1 MARAEHDT
9 KPGRWIYAVVAIL
22 TALHLA
28 PVWAFDFFPSQD
40 GPAHVHNA
48 AVILEYR
55 HPDRTVYRDYYE
67 LNLQP
72 VPNLLGHLALAAA
85 MTVAPPRVAEKIL
98 VSAILLLTLGA
109 MLYLFHVLRPGPSF
123 AWLLPFPLLFHYP
136 LHMGFY
142 NFSLGLPIALFAIGC
157 VLSARG
163 RFGPGRTVLLTGLL
177 LVLYLAH
184 IVAWVFALIACTILV
199 VGVGGRPRGLPER
212 REVPAGSRGSP
223 AGAPSG
229 APGPRPAPAGTPPD
243 PASARLLPEP
253 ADLDPPSGHASG
265 VVASFAASGTLVA
278 WYFLRDDP
286 RAWTT
291 ASALLLAG
299 AAGAMAGTA
308 TPVIARLHAHRLM
321 PGRVPLRA
329 LRRVRRIASPP
340 TRHHARRLAPL
351 ALASALPAAI
361 ALALTRSGTDVLGP
375 VTPGPSTTT
384 RLRTL
389 WGVDALMSYSP
400 LENPP
405 AVAAAVLLATLAVL
419 VLARSL
425 VVRSRRHEPGH
436 PARGALGWVALA
448 FCALYLTAPDGVAGG
463 AYVLPRIA
471 LFALLATT
479 LWVGAHRFHP
489 ILERSFGMAAAAI
502 AVVFLAVRLPVYRD
516 LDRQLRDV
524 HAAAR
529 PITPSTTLLALSY
542 SPFGTTGSGGLSSY
556 RVKPLMHA
564 AGRIAAEKKLVLL
577 NNYEAM
583 HRDFPVRYRPT
594 LDPTPHFP
602 GVLYPARF
610 RVDLEVYPRRT
621 GGHIDYVLTW
631 GFPTRTDPGTAAHH
645 TRVQLETGFEAFPAP
660 ASSAARL
667 YVKRR

>member
-1 MARAEHDT
+1 MATAEHYT
-9 KPGRWIYAVVAIL
+9 KPGRWIYVVVAIL

-48 AVILEYR
+48 AVILEYH
-55 HPDRTVYRDYYE
+55 HPDRTAYREYYE
-67 LNLQP
+67 LNLRP

-85 MTVAPPRVAEKIL
+85 MAVAPPRVAEKIL

-109 MLYLFHVLRPGPSF
+109 MLYLIHVLRPGPGF

-142 NFSLGLPIALFAIGC
+142 NFSLAIPIALFAIGC

-163 RFGPGRTVLLTGLL
+163 RFRPGRALLLTGLL

-184 IVAWVFALIACTILV
+184 IVAWVFALIACGIIA
-199 VGVGGRPRGLPER
+199 VGWRRRSPER
-212 REVPAGSRGSP
+212 REAL
-223 AGAPSG
+223 
-229 APGPRPAPAGTPPD
+229 T
-243 PASARLLPEP
+243 SARLRPEP
-253 ADLDPPSGHASG
+253 ADLDPPRGLASG
-265 VVASFAASGTLVA
+265 VVAAFSVSGVLVA
-278 WYFLRDDP
+278 WYFLRDDL
-286 RAWTT
+286 RAWAA
-291 ASALLLAG
+291 ASGLLLFG
-299 AAGAMAGTA
+299 AACAMAGMA
-308 TPVIARLHAHRLM
+308 TSVA
-321 PGRVPLRA
+321 GRIR
-329 LRRVRRIASPP
+329 
-340 TRHHARRLAPL
+340 ARRPAPLAP

-361 ALALTRSGTDVLGP
+361 ALAVARSGTDILGP
-375 VTPGPSTTT
+375 VSLGPPTTT

-400 LENPP
+400 LENRP
-405 AVAAAVLLATLAVL
+405 AVAAAALLAALAVVVL
-419 VLARSL
+419 VRSFFARSGQ
-425 VVRSRRHEPGH
+425 REPDH

-448 FCALYLTAPDGVAGG
+448 FCALYLTAPDGVVGG
-463 AYVLPRIA
+463 AYILPRIA
-471 LFALLATT
+471 LFALLVTT

-489 ILERSFGMAAAAI
+489 ILERSFGLAAAVI
-502 AVVFLAVRLPVYRD
+502 ALAFLVVRIPVYRE
-516 LDRQLRDV
+516 LDRQLRDL

-529 PITPSTTLLALSY
+529 PIAPNTTLLALSY
-542 SPFGTTGSGGLSSY
+542 APFGTTGSGGFTSY

-564 AGRIAAEKKLVLL
+564 AGRIAAERKVVLL
-577 NNYEAM
+577 DNYEAT
-583 HRDFPVRYRPT
+583 HRDFPVRYRPV

-602 GVLYPARF
+602 GVHYPARF

-621 GGHIDYVLTW
+621 GGRIDYVLTW
-631 GFPTRTDPGTAAHH
+631 GFPARAIAGTAPHF
-645 TRVQLETGFEAFPAP
+645 TRAQLETGFEPFPAP

>member
-1 MARAEHDT
+1 MATAEHYT
-9 KPGRWIYAVVAIL
+9 KPGRWIYVVVAIL

-55 HPDRTVYRDYYE
+55 HPDRTVYREYYE
-67 LNLQP
+67 LDLRP
-72 VPNLLGHLALAAA
+72 VPNLLGHLFLAAA
-85 MTVAPPRVAEKIL
+85 MAAEPPRVAEKIL

-109 MLYLFHVLRPGPSF
+109 MLYLIHVLRPGPGF

-142 NFSLGLPIALFAIGC
+142 NFSLAIPIALFAIGC

-163 RFGPGRTVLLTGLL
+163 RFRPGRALLLTGLL

-184 IVAWVFALIACTILV
+184 IVAWVFALIACGIIA
-199 VGVGGRPRGLPER
+199 VGWRRRSPER
-212 REVPAGSRGSP
+212 REAL
-223 AGAPSG
+223 
-229 APGPRPAPAGTPPD
+229 T
-243 PASARLLPEP
+243 SARLRPEP
-253 ADLDPPSGHASG
+253 ADLDPPRGLASG
-265 VVASFAASGTLVA
+265 VVAAFSVSGVLVA
-278 WYFLRDDP
+278 WYFLRDDL
-286 RAWTT
+286 RAWAA
-291 ASALLLAG
+291 ASGLLLFG
-299 AAGAMAGTA
+299 AACAMAGMA
-308 TPVIARLHAHRLM
+308 TPVAGRIRTLRLTLRIAAGSAPSGAPGDRLRRTLHLAFRVLGGVAHPYMPRLARL
-321 PGRVPLRA
+321 PV
-329 LRRVRRIASPP
+329 
-340 TRHHARRLAPL
+340 

-361 ALALTRSGTDVLGP
+361 ALAVARSGTDILGP
-375 VTPGPSTTT
+375 VSLGPPTTT

-400 LENPP
+400 LENRP
-405 AVAAAVLLATLAVL
+405 AVAAAALLAALAVVVL
-419 VLARSL
+419 VRSFFARSGQ
-425 VVRSRRHEPGH
+425 REPDH

-448 FCALYLTAPDGVAGG
+448 FCALYLTAPDGVVGG
-463 AYVLPRIA
+463 AYILPRIA
-471 LFALLATT
+471 LFALLVTT

-489 ILERSFGMAAAAI
+489 ILERSFGLAAAVI
-502 AVVFLAVRLPVYRD
+502 ALAFLVVRIPVYRE
-516 LDRQLRDV
+516 LDRQLRDL

-529 PITPSTTLLALSY
+529 PIAPNTTLLALSY
-542 SPFGTTGSGGLSSY
+542 APFGTTGSGGFTSY

-564 AGRIAAEKKLVLL
+564 AGRIAAERKVVLL
-577 NNYEAM
+577 DNYEAT
-583 HRDFPVRYRPT
+583 HRDFPVRYRPV

-602 GVLYPARF
+602 GVHYPARF

-621 GGHIDYVLTW
+621 GGRIDYVLTW
-631 GFPTRTDPGTAAHH
+631 GFPARAIAGTAPHF
-645 TRVQLETGFEAFPAP
+645 TRAQLETGFEPFPAP

>member
-67 LNLQP
+67 LNLRP

-109 MLYLFHVLRPGPSF
+109 MLYVFHVLRPGPSF

-163 RFGPGRTVLLTGLL
+163 RFGPGQTVLLTGLL

-184 IVAWVFALIACTILV
+184 IVAWVFALIACGIIA
-199 VGVGGRPRGLPER
+199 VGWRRRSPER
-212 REVPAGSRGSP
+212 REAL
-223 AGAPSG
+223 
-229 APGPRPAPAGTPPD
+229 T
-243 PASARLLPEP
+243 SARLRPEP
-253 ADLDPPSGHASG
+253 ADLDPPRGLASG
-265 VVASFAASGTLVA
+265 VVAAFSVSGVLVA
-278 WYFLRDDP
+278 WYFLRDDQ
-286 RAWTT
+286 RAWVA
-291 ASALLLAG
+291 ASGLLLMG
-299 AAGAMAGTA
+299 AACAMAITA
-308 TPVIARLHAHRLM
+308 PPVAARI
-321 PGRVPLRA
+321 RA
-329 LRRVRRIASPP
+329 LPYALRSGTRTTPADARR
-340 TRHHARRLAPL
+340 HAYRLAPFPL
-351 ALASALPAAI
+351 PLASALPAAL
-361 ALALTRSGTDVLGP
+361 ALAVSRSGTDILGP
-375 VTPGPSTTT
+375 VSLGPPTTT

-400 LENPP
+400 LENRP
-405 AVAAAVLLATLAVL
+405 AVAAAALLAALAVVVL
-419 VLARSL
+419 VRSFFARSGQ
-425 VVRSRRHEPGH
+425 REPDH

-448 FCALYLTAPDGVAGG
+448 FCALYLTAPDGVVGG
-463 AYVLPRIA
+463 AYILPRIA
-471 LFALLATT
+471 LFALLVTT

-489 ILERSFGMAAAAI
+489 ILERSFGLAAAVI
-502 AVVFLAVRLPVYRD
+502 ALAFLVVRIPVYRE
-516 LDRQLRDV
+516 LDRQLRDL

-529 PITPSTTLLALSY
+529 PIAPNTTLLALSY
-542 SPFGTTGSGGLSSY
+542 APFGTTGSGGFTSY

-564 AGRIAAEKKLVLL
+564 AGRIAAERKVVLL
-577 NNYEAM
+577 DNYEAT
-583 HRDFPVRYRPT
+583 HRDFPVRYRPV

-602 GVLYPARF
+602 GVHYPARF

-621 GGHIDYVLTW
+621 GGRIDYVLTW
-631 GFPTRTDPGTAAHH
+631 GFPARAIAGTAPHF
-645 TRVQLETGFEAFPAP
+645 TRAQLETGFEPFPAP